1 MPLKDGSQEDYLGA
15 AIRHFDD
22 AHRLE
27 AFQRLD
33 NAGHLIGFAAECAI
47 KHKIL
52 ISSPSADSPGEHFPK
67 LLPAARK
74 RLGSR
79 VNFSGMYNI
88 LKDDIFSDWAIDS
101 RYSVTGK
108 VSQDMFSNWSKITQ
122 RLFAAAGIRASRS

>member
-1 MPLKDGSQEDYLGA
+1 MPLKDGTQEDYLEA
-15 AIRHFDD
+15 AVRHFHD

-27 AFQRLD
+27 AAQRLD

-47 KHKIL
+47 KHKIQ
-52 ISSPSADSPGEHFPK
+52 ISAEGATSPEQHLPQ

-79 VNFSGMYNI
+79 VGFAGMYNI
-88 LKDDIFSDWAIDS
+88 LKEDIFSDWAVDS

-108 VSQDMFSNWSKITQ
+108 VSQEMFSRWSQITK
-122 RLFAAAGIRASRS
+122 RLFAAASIRASRD